1 MCQGRWGLCTGI
13 EHYGNSGLGGLGHI
27 WWRQL
32 GWSCRTHSWLS
43 MRCISSLMLRAV
55 LSSSAPSGW
64 RGPSLSDREVSSSTA
79 ALRSR
84 FRPPMDGTLMGDKCR
99 DYRGEAGCM
108 RRGWAGR
115 PQGEAGP
122 AGRGT
127 DREETQLH
135 DRNRNRQTHAD
146 RAGLRA
152 KKGRKETEVEQ

>member
-122 AGRGT
+122 AEGGQTEKRHSYMTGTETGRHTRTGQGCG
-127 DREETQLH
+127 R
-135 DRNRNRQTHAD
+135 
-146 RAGLRA
+146 
-152 KKGRKETEVEQ
+152 RKEEKKRK